1 MNTRTILRMSLS
13 ALTLAGLLFASLNSA
28 QAQFGGGQMPPDI
41 AKKIK
46 AWQKF
51 GDDHKKLMIL
61 GDQVYQIGELNK
73 EKGCELDKK
82 QAGTILKVI
91 SQWKPKT
98 SLSESEAGSISKQ
111 LTSPL
116 NAKQIKKMTTIETPR
131 QKMQKARAGGGGAGG
146 GGGARPGAGGGMS
159 FPDPPAKGWNPIN
172 PDSLPFEAM
181 KPRAKES
188 MNKFMADLQARS
200 K

>member
-1 MNTRTILRMSLS
+1 MSLS

-28 QAQFGGGQMPPDI
+28 RAQFGGGQMPPEI

-73 EKGCELDKK
+73 EKGYELDKK
-82 QAGTILKVI
+82 QAGSILKVI
-91 SQWKPKT
+91 NQWKPKT
-98 SLSESEAGSISKQ
+98 SLSESEAGTISKQ

-146 GGGARPGAGGGMS
+146 GGPRPGGGGAGGGFS

-188 MNKFMADLQARS
+188 MKKFMADLQARS